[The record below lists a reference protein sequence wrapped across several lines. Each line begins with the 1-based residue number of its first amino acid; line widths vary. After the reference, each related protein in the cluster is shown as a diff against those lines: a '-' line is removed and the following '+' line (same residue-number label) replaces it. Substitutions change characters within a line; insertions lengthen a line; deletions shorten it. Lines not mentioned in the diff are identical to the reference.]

1 MKDINN
7 KKIIYLDAYSGI
19 SGDMFLGAMA
29 DIAIQQDSA
38 FDLAALL
45 KKIAL
50 DGYQVDVLREKR
62 AGIGGVRA
70 RVTADDHHAHRH
82 LSDIR
87 EIMEKSDLSEE
98 VRSRANEAFY
108 LLAEAE
114 AKVHSTT
121 PEEIHFHEVGAV
133 DSIVDITG
141 AMLMMEH
148 LGWPH
153 VLSSPVN
160 VGSGTVKC
168 AHGVLPVPAPAT
180 SELLKG
186 MTVFS
191 KGEPMERT
199 TPTGALLLRV
209 LAGEKGFRELPEGRI
224 VQIGIGLG
232 TADTKELPNILRA
245 SLFEPTEAY
254 NSDVLGSGSD
264 VPTLIETNIDDMNP
278 QDFASVMEKLLAEG
292 ALDVWCENILM
303 KKSRSAV
310 KLCCLSESA
319 DTDRLVGIIMR
330 DTTTLGVR
338 ITRPRRQTMERII
351 KNVHTSLGVV
361 RVKQAWLNGKLVRT
375 VPEHEDLLAIAKEKD
390 MPIIDVR
397 STVLKEI

>member
-1 MKDINN
+1 MKDTIN
-7 KKIIYLDAYSGI
+7 KRIIYLDTYSGI
-19 SGDMFLGAMA
+19 SGDMFLGAMT
-29 DIAIQQDSA
+29 DIAIQLDPA
-38 FDLAALL
+38 FDLGVLL

-50 DGYQVDVLREKR
+50 DGYEVDVSRDKRGGIAGLR
-62 AGIGGVRA
+62 VRII
-70 RVTADDHHAHRH
+70 ADDHHSHRH
-82 LSDIR
+82 LCDIR
-87 EIMEKSDLSEE
+87 EIMEKSDLSDE
-98 VRSRANEAFY
+98 VRGRANEAFY

-148 LGWPH
+148 LGWPT

-186 MTVFS
+186 LTVFS

-199 TPTGALLLRV
+199 TPTGALLLRI

-224 VQIGIGLG
+224 IQIGVGLG
-232 TADTKELPNILRA
+232 SADTKELPNILRA

-254 NSDVLGSGSD
+254 DSEVLGSGSD

-278 QDFASVMEKLLAEG
+278 QDFASVTEKLLAEG

-319 DTDRLVGIIMR
+319 DMDRLVGIIMHN
-330 DTTTLGVR
+330 TTTLGVR
-338 ITRPRRQTMERII
+338 ITRPRRLIMERSI
-351 KNVHTSLGVV
+351 KSVHTSLGVV
-361 RVKQAWLNGKLVRT
+361 RVKQAWLDGKLVRT
-375 VPEHEDLLAIAKEKD
+375 VPEHEDLLAIAKERD
-390 MPIIDVR
+390 IPVIDVR